1 MGVTMVGRSR
11 AQIVC
16 TNRKGLQILK
26 IRNRNMFEESYNLI
40 RYAEA
45 FYLILGFHQILTGQ
59 NLIGYIFMSDQ
70 TSSVLNLDPKRDL
83 TQRLSLALCNSHC
96 QSCST
101 PAWCRFLEELYNS
114 VCFRLVR
121 VDHDRGDLKPEGEAG
136 PT

>member
-59 NLIGYIFMSDQ
+59 NLIRYNFISDQ

-83 TQRLSLALCNSHC
+83 TQRLEPGALQQSLPVVFN
-96 QSCST
+96 
-101 PAWCRFLEELYNS
+101 P
-114 VCFRLVR
+114 RLVQ
-121 VDHDRGDLKPEGEAG
+121 VFRGVIR
-136 PT
+136 